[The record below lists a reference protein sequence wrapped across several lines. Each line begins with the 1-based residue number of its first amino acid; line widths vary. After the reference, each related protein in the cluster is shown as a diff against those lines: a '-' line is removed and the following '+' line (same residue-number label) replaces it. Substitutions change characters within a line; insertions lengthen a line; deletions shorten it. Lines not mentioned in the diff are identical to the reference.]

1 MINFHF
7 FIRIG
12 FFLRKENMALLL
24 QNNKVLMVSIRLFV
38 QNWHFLYKVRT
49 KT

>member
-7 FIRIG
+7 FIRIVI
-12 FFLRKENMALLL
+12 FLRKENMALFL
-24 QNNKVLMVSIRLFV
+24 QNNKVLMVSIQLFV
-38 QNWHFLYKVRT
+38 QIRDFLYKVRT